1 MLLADFKLV
10 IFNIISR
17 CYVKSK
23 RRQAA
28 RQADLCQ
35 TASLGS
41 AQMSVNRTC
50 HSFAAAASPFSLNQP
65 RGKLKKKLMIK
76 KLLLHSGT
84 QPLIRLPWQYGH
96 LVITAVSF
104 RSSKTAIHSLIYHI
118 YKKKTLVN
126 WRSPINTASSHILK
140 SQTEEFFIISPS
152 GAPNE
157 NIVQNHLNVALLNVF

>member
-10 IFNIISR
+10 IFNIICR

-28 RQADLCQ
+28 RQADLRQ

-41 AQMSVNRTC
+41 AQMSANRTC
-50 HSFAAAASPFSLNQP
+50 RSFAAAASPFPLNQP

-84 QPLIRLPWQYGH
+84 PPYGF
-96 LVITAVSF
+96 LGNM
-104 RSSKTAIHSLIYHI
+104 AISLLRPFLFGPAKRPYILLYIIYI
-118 YKKKTLVN
+118 EKTLVN
-126 WRSPINTASSHILK
+126 
-140 SQTEEFFIISPS
+140 
-152 GAPNE
+152 
-157 NIVQNHLNVALLNVF
+157 